1 MLVIDSLFQSFS
13 KQNIYKKSKDFLLF
27 FVIHNSKSK
36 CLDFGL
42 LAGHKKQ
49 SEDVAFLTNVLLM
62 A

>member
-27 FVIHNSKSK
+27 FVIHVSIWK
-36 CLDFGL
+36 DFGL

-49 SEDVAFLTNVLLM
+49 SEDVAFLTNVWLM